1 MFWTL
6 KLIKY
11 ELWMNCGQMKSEFF
25 FPFPLQL
32 LLLLTPLS
40 EILIILMYLFSPLWG
55 SLLAVVLVAFLF
67 FSWFYFIVLL
77 FFFFSLIFFLRFF
90 FFFCFLI
97 LLEQY
102 IEAHVKFC
110 HFPLV
115 TGEISENK
123 HSSSEVHIWVLL
135 VLLMNSDKSSQ
146 WSCFDLTDL
155 AVLTFFSASAAQ
167 VPSFL

>member
-1 MFWTL
+1 MSCGWTVGKWKVNFFSFSIAVTSASHSTL
-6 KLIKY
+6 WDTDYSNVFILSSMRQLACCCSCSLSIFFLI
-11 ELWMNCGQMKSEFF
+11 
-25 FPFPLQL
+25 
-32 LLLLTPLS
+32 
-40 EILIILMYLFSPLWG
+40 LFHS
-55 SLLAVVLVAFLF
+55 SSFFLF
-67 FSWFYFIVLL
+67 FLDV
-77 FFFFSLIFFLRFF
+77 FFLRFLF
-90 FFFCFLI
+90 FFSSVLI

>member
-1 MFWTL
+1 MSCGWTVGKWKVNFFSFSIAVTSASHSTL
-6 KLIKY
+6 WDTDYSNVFILSSMRQLACCCSCSLSIFFLI
-11 ELWMNCGQMKSEFF
+11 
-25 FPFPLQL
+25 
-32 LLLLTPLS
+32 
-40 EILIILMYLFSPLWG
+40 LFHS
-55 SLLAVVLVAFLF
+55 SSFFLF
-67 FSWFYFIVLL
+67 FLDV
-77 FFFFSLIFFLRFF
+77 FFLRFLFFF

>member
-1 MFWTL
+1 MSCGWTVG
-6 KLIKY
+6 KWKVNFFSFSIAVTSASHST
-11 ELWMNCGQMKSEFF
+11 LWDTDYSNVF
-25 FPFPLQL
+25 
-32 LLLLTPLS
+32 
-40 EILIILMYLFSPLWG
+40 ISPLWG

-77 FFFFSLIFFLRFF
+77 FFFFSLMFFFKILVFF

-110 HFPLV
+110 YFPLV

-123 HSSSEVHIWVLL
+123 HSSSEVRIWVLL